1 MNKSDYEKAAEIVK
15 PYQTRINFIL
25 EELIKDRR
33 RTIEHSREILENC
46 NPQSIFERGY
56 SMVTDR
62 DGNIIRDAHNLNSGD
77 QIKIRPAKGE
87 IEATVN

>member
-1 MNKSDYEKAAEIVK
+1 MKSSM
-15 PYQTRINFIL
+15 

-62 DGNIIRDAHNLNSGD
+62 DGNIIRDAHKLNSGD